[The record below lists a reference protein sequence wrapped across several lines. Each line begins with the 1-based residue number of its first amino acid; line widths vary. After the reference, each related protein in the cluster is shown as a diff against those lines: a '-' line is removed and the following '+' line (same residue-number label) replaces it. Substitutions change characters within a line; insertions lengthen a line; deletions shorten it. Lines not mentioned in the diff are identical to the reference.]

1 MKKLIALLIVAV
13 MSFSLV
19 ACSGGSSEN
28 GVEPSTKEETTETTE
43 NSNESK
49 EEAKEEVKEIDMN
62 NLEQYYDVSKFPG
75 TPRAYTGKVVYHS
88 ESKNETHI
96 ANAENSANDYFVCEY
111 MKELSMDEEYTCI
124 AVDNN
129 TPDNADDDLLA
140 YVFVN

>member
-1 MKKLIALLIVAV
+1 MKKLLALLIAII
-13 MSFSLV
+13 MCFSLV
-19 ACSGGSSEN
+19 ACGSSSES
-28 GVEPSTKEETTETTE
+28 GVEPSTKEDTTETT
-43 NSNESK
+43 NESK
-49 EEAKEEVKEIDMN
+49 DEVKEIDMN

-140 YVFVN
+140 YVFVD

>member
-1 MKKLIALLIVAV
+1 MIKLLALFLATRMCI
-13 MSFSLV
+13 SLV
-19 ACSGGSSEN
+19 ACSGGNSEN
-28 GVEPSTKEETTETTE
+28 GVEPSSKEETTETT
-43 NSNESK
+43 NES
-49 EEAKEEVKEIDMN
+49 KEEVKEIDMN

-140 YVFVN
+140 YVFVD